1 MAASWLLVSPLA
13 LIVGSRGSPGHGL
26 VHVAKHQGYAALASS
41 AGRLGRVL
49 MADGDEDAGQCE
61 IIGETKEEIWYTC
74 SEEAPNPK
82 ANCEEPAGLG
92 VGGGPGIL
100 PQDGEVL
107 CIEKKPTEEEDS

>member
-1 MAASWLLVSPLA
+1 MLAAWLLVSPLA
-13 LIVGSRGSPGHGL
+13 LILGSRGSPGHGL
-26 VHVAKHQGYAALASS
+26 VHVAKHQGHAAFVRHGALE
-41 AGRLGRVL
+41 

-74 SEEAPNPK
+74 SEDAPNPN